1 MSANA
6 DPNRV
11 ATVLLVDVAG
21 SSSLPDFRAGR
32 DRRLR
37 ALSQRHLAAGWIAAD
52 YAVTAWDEFQTV
64 MWNLPDLPRVLLDTR
79 REFAPWQVYVAV
91 GCGAVSGWRS
101 RRPINEVLSGA
112 GFERARDA
120 MDRLKSARG
129 DKFRRLTRCAT
140 GDAGLDRLL
149 NLVYGLHDTLVQ
161 QVTERQWQTIARA
174 LVLGSQEDVAA
185 ELGVRPSTVTRN
197 LKRGHYWQIRETADE
212 LSRLLASRPLAP

>member
-64 MWNLPDLPRVLLDTR
+64 KI
-79 REFAPWQVYVAV
+79 
-91 GCGAVSGWRS
+91 G
-101 RRPINEVLSGA
+101 
-112 GFERARDA
+112 RAH
-120 MDRLKSARG
+120 
-129 DKFRRLTRCAT
+129 
-140 GDAGLDRLL
+140 
-149 NLVYGLHDTLVQ
+149 V
-161 QVTERQWQTIARA
+161 
-174 LVLGSQEDVAA
+174 
-185 ELGVRPSTVTRN
+185 
-197 LKRGHYWQIRETADE
+197 
-212 LSRLLASRPLAP
+212 